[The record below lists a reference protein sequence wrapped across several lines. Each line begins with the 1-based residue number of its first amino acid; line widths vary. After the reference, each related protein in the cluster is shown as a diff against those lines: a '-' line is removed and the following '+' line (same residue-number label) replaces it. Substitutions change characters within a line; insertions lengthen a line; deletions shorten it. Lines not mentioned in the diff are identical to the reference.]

1 MAIAL
6 TLLWGGVLLWGV
18 LTAEISAKMKVC
30 VLTLLAIA
38 FAIPS
43 AMGFS
48 PTVWAS
54 NLRTMMPCEFL
65 LVGLG
70 MGIFG
75 LSCCSRDDLWKVL
88 YCCLII
94 QVVPIAKLILGINPV

>member
-1 MAIAL
+1 
-6 TLLWGGVLLWGV
+6 
-18 LTAEISAKMKVC
+18 
-30 VLTLLAIA
+30 
-38 FAIPS
+38 
-43 AMGFS
+43 
-48 PTVWAS
+48 
-54 NLRTMMPCEFL
+54 MMPCEFL